1 MPSMDEL
8 ESRAWRGLIR
18 VIELLPPALDAQMQ
32 RDSDLTHFEF
42 MVLSMLR
49 FAPDSTLRMTAL
61 AQGTNASLA
70 RLSHVCSRLEGR
82 GLVERFAC
90 PADRRATNVRLT
102 AAGNECVIAAAP
114 RHFATARALVI
125 DHLTPEQLASL
136 AEITEALGLRLDP
149 ENRTLPAVESGTP
162 TE

>member
-1 MPSMDEL
+1 MDEL

-70 RLSHVCSRLEGR
+70 RLSHVCSRLEEHVTA
-82 GLVERFAC
+82 LQQ
-90 PADRRATNVRLT
+90 RA
-102 AAGNECVIAAAP
+102 A
-114 RHFATARALVI
+114 
-125 DHLTPEQLASL
+125 
-136 AEITEALGLRLDP
+136 
-149 ENRTLPAVESGTP
+149 
-162 TE
+162 